1 MTANSAQSDNQLK
14 DDLHLVLK
22 TVAMPADTN
31 FNGDIFGGW
40 LISQMDLGGCV
51 AARKL
56 SKSRVTTVAIDQMT
70 FNHPVHVGDT
80 VCCYA
85 KHLKTGNTSMQFEI
99 TVFCSQEGFYD
110 RRMVTKAIF
119 TYVSISQHGEPIPV
133 NR

>member
-1 MTANSAQSDNQLK
+1 MVDKSRKDDHLT

-22 TVAMPADTN
+22 TIAMPADTN
-31 FNGDIFGGW
+31 FNGAIFGGW

-85 KHLKTGNTSMQFEI
+85 KHLKTGKTSMKFEI
-99 TVFCSQEGFYD
+99 AVFCSQEGFYD

-119 TYVSISQHGEPIPV
+119 TYVAISEHGEPIPV